1 MTPIMAA
8 AINGDLDTVEFLVD
22 MKAELHNKD
31 LKDQSII
38 HLAAQHDQ
46 HDVIELMLDHQRT
59 ERDFMVNEN
68 DQYDNTPLHIAC
80 QKGFLETVKVLVDH
94 GADCDNK
101 NEDEKTPFHMAA
113 ASGHTE
119 VVKYLLEVD
128 KTAVNDKDEDD
139 NTALHLA
146 ATNKMTNTVEI
157 LLEHGSSVHER
168 NDNFWTPLDCAAAA
182 GAYKCVLK
190 LLEHG
195 SKIDPTDRK
204 NTTPLHLSAMF
215 GHNNI
220 TQLLLDN
227 GADIQIENDNRRNA
241 LEIAV
246 EFGNKEVADTILAS
260 EHWRTALKTAIPTSD
275 GKLDTPM
282 RMMIRKFPEL
292 AKKVLDRCIKK
303 SEKKEETYL
312 FDYTFLE
319 DAYHFRKAGGSYVY
333 EEELQPEPY
342 DRPIAVE
349 NNHPLELMV
358 KQKQKHLLK
367 HPLCL
372 ALLRQKWNG
381 SGMFVFILQILLY
394 CGYLTSITTYVLF
407 RNEESFIPDAN
418 QGKITITRYILFVF
432 IILGLLKEFWDL
444 NLVILKTVTNTYS
457 IPITS

>member
-8 AINGDLDTVEFLVD
+8 AVNGDLDTVEFLID
-22 MKAELHNKD
+22 STAQLHNKD

-46 HDVIELMLDHQRT
+46 HDVIELILDHQRT

-68 DQYDNTPLHIAC
+68 DQYDNTPLHVAC
-80 QKGFLETVKVLVDH
+80 QNGFLETVKVLVDH

-101 NEDEKTPFHMAA
+101 NEDERTPFHMAA

-119 VVKYLLEVD
+119 VVKYLLGVD

-146 ATNKMTNTVEI
+146 ATNKMTNTLQI
-157 LLEHGSSVHER
+157 LLENGSSVHER

-182 GAYKCVLK
+182 GAYKCVQK

-195 SKIDPTDRK
+195 SKIDPRDRK
-204 NTTPLHLSAMF
+204 NTTPLHLSAMY

-227 GADIQIENDNRRNA
+227 GADIQIENDNGRNA

-246 EFGNKEVADTILAS
+246 EFGNKEVAETILSS
-260 EHWRTALKTAIPTSD
+260 EHWRTALKTAIPTRD

-282 RMMIRKFPEL
+282 RILIRKFPEL

-303 SEKKEETYL
+303 SDKKEETYL

-319 DAYHFRKAGGSYVY
+319 DAYHFRWSEGSYVY
-333 EEELQPEPY
+333 EEKLQEDPY
-342 DRPIAVE
+342 AKPITVE
-349 NNHPLELMV
+349 NNHPLVLMV

-372 ALLRQKWNG
+372 ALLRQKWKS
-381 SGMFVFILQILLY
+381 SGLFVFILQVLLY
-394 CGYLTSITTYVLF
+394 LGYLVSITTYILI
-407 RNEESFIPDAN
+407 RSEDSFNLN
-418 QGKITITRYILFVF
+418 QNKSKIGIARYTLLVF
-432 IILGLLKEFWDL
+432 IGLGLLKEVWDL
-444 NLVILKTVTNTYS
+444 NLVNFSKQRI
-457 IPITS
+457 IPHIS